1 MLARTAVHNIWGLTL
16 RSCPKSILDTMLL
29 GPRSCSPVAFQSLA
43 DFHPRSADDTKTST
57 SPFLLPFATPHGS
70 TSFIHTSSF
79 ILDKEHNELPAGLN
93 PLQQAPPPTPTESNS
108 VDTSVGGEVEEGE
121 GTMTVSKA
129 GPGMALCQARNLKIS
144 PQKLNDFCKIIRGL
158 RFDEAIMQCGV
169 SPKKAAR
176 LVKKGLRSAKA
187 NAVNNH
193 GLDGNKLSVYEA
205 IVGKGTHLKRIKI
218 HGRGRSGKMSR
229 YRAHLTV
236 KLQEKEV
243 PRKMHV
249 KKMMFERDGS
259 IRDQG
264 RMGRRRR
271 RGGEEGGGEE
281 EEAQVATA

>member
-1 MLARTAVHNIWGLTL
+1 
-16 RSCPKSILDTMLL
+16 
-29 GPRSCSPVAFQSLA
+29 
-43 DFHPRSADDTKTST
+43 
-57 SPFLLPFATPHGS
+57 
-70 TSFIHTSSF
+70 
-79 ILDKEHNELPAGLN
+79 
-93 PLQQAPPPTPTESNS
+93 
-108 VDTSVGGEVEEGE
+108 
-121 GTMTVSKA
+121 MTISKA
-129 GPGMALCQARNLKIS
+129 GPGMALCKARNLKIS

-158 RFDEAIMQCGV
+158 RLDEAIMQCGV

-176 LVKKGLRSAKA
+176 LVRMGLRSAKA

-193 GLDGNKLSVYEA
+193 GLDGEKLSVYEA

-229 YRAHLTV
+229 YRSHLTV

-249 KKMMFERDGS
+249 KKTMFERDGS

-271 RGGEEGGGEE
+271 GEGEEGEE
-281 EEAQVATA
+281 SQVATA

>member
-1 MLARTAVHNIWGLTL
+1 MSTRIAVHNIRVLAL
-16 RSCPKSILDTMLL
+16 RSCPKSILDTFL
-29 GPRSCSPVAFQSLA
+29 GPRNCSFVTVQSLA
-43 DFHPRSADDTKTST
+43 DFHPRPADTKTSI
-57 SPFLLPFATPHGS
+57 SPLLLPFATPHGS
-70 TSFIHTSSF
+70 ATFIHTSSF
-79 ILDKEHNELPAGLN
+79 LLDKENNDLPAGLN
-93 PLQQAPPPTPTESNS
+93 PLQQAPPPTNTDSGSLN
-108 VDTSVGGEVEEGE
+108 TSGGEEEGE
-121 GTMTVSKA
+121 GTMTISKA
-129 GPGMALCQARNLKIS
+129 GPGMALCKARNLKIS

-158 RFDEAIMQCGV
+158 RLDEAIMQCGV

-176 LVKKGLRSAKA
+176 LVRMGLRSAKA

-193 GLDGNKLSVYEA
+193 GLDGEKLSVYEA

-229 YRAHLTV
+229 YRSHLTV

-249 KKMMFERDGS
+249 KKTMFERDGS

-271 RGGEEGGGEE
+271 GEGEEGEE
-281 EEAQVATA
+281 SQVATA